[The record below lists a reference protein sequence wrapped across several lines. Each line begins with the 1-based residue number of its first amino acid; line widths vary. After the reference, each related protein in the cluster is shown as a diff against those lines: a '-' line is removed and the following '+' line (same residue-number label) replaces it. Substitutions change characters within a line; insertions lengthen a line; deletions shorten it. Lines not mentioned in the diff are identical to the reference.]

1 MIKSINSSSN
11 EWLNVQGSE
20 GGGTFYVDSTKV
32 QQGIAGHV
40 RHNGNYF
47 EVNDGMGW
55 KTLYDS
61 HATVSLTA
69 SARQALQWAMKQFEK
84 EQELEKLAES
94 NVTVKDAVDSYKNA
108 IAEAE
113 EKLKVVITLA
123 KETA

>member
-1 MIKSINSSSN
+1 MIRSINSCSN
-11 EWLNVQGSE
+11 EWLNVQNSE
-20 GGGTFYVDSTKV
+20 GGGTFYIDTNKV
-32 QQGIAGHV
+32 QQGIAGQV

-47 EVNDGMGW
+47 EVNDGMVW
-55 KTLYDS
+55 KTLYDG
-61 HATVSLTA
+61 HATVSLTTPA
-69 SARQALQWAMKQFEK
+69 QQALQWAMKQFEK
-84 EQELEKLAES
+84 EKELEKLAES